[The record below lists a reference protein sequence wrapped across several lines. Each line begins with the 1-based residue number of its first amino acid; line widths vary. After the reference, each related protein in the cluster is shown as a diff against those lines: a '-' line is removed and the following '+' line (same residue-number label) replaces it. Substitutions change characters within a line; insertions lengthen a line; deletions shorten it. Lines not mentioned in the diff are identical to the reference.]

1 MTLGY
6 AAEIRA
12 NAHVKKGIVDRGD
25 RGEPNVRSVLPE
37 LPILG
42 APVDPGQHFGLAS
55 ELGFQR
61 RDPLPWRKTG
71 SGAADFARR
80 LDPNQQALDEVFGR
94 DGAG

>member
-1 MTLGY
+1 MI
-6 AAEIRA
+6 AA
-12 NAHVKKGIVDRGD
+12 IVGN
-25 RGEPNVRSVLPE
+25 PMSAQFFPE

-42 APVDPGQHFGLAS
+42 APVEPSQHFGLAS